1 MGIMARIVR
10 IWKADIHGFMDRF
23 EDKDRLL
30 RQYLLE
36 MENCLHQKGTQ
47 IQELEEQAK
56 ALEADLKNRG
66 HEIGKLEKDLATA
79 LRTQKDTIARLLLRR
94 HITQQ
99 KQCEHVQHQYQA
111 LLDEQK
117 QLSERLEDQCFH
129 YEILKAKADRFLQSR
144 GQKTVHERFGLI
156 DEKPDVWVV
165 NENEIEM
172 ELIRR
177 KEQFADN
184 GATA

>member
-30 RQYLLE
+30 RQYLRE

-47 IQELEEQAK
+47 VQELEKRAGI
-56 ALEADLKNRG
+56 LEADLKARE

-79 LRTQKDTIARLLLRR
+79 LRTKKDTIARLVLRR

-99 KQCEHVQHQYQA
+99 KQCEHVQHQYQC

-117 QLSERLEDQCFH
+117 QLSERLEDQCFR
-129 YEILKAKADRFLQSR
+129 YEILKVKADRFLHSS
-144 GQKTVHERFGLI
+144 GQKTDRERFGLL
-156 DEKPDVWVV
+156 DEKPDVWAVDDD
-165 NENEIEM
+165 EIEI

-184 GATA
+184 GAAA